1 MLVLTPPLLCGLV
14 PPSGKQ
20 RDAQDA
26 RNYIRE
32 MYKQKA
38 LNTESKDCKNIYPHF
53 TCATDT
59 NNIRMV
65 FTDVKD
71 TVLIK
76 SLQEYGVLW
85 AAHEAPVSANLIN
98 DFEGT
103 HKGWLELFFFVH
115 PLCFSL
121 SFSPSFLIYL
131 LLFVSSYWWIKTSAC
146 SYGMTHFPLIP
157 TLTVTWLW
165 KYEDIQLNRWQ
176 IISEF

>member
-20 RDAQDA
+20 RDARDA
-26 RNYIRE
+26 KNYIRE

-38 LNTESKDCKNIYPHF
+38 VHSESRECKNIYPHF

-76 SLQEYGVLW
+76 SLQEYGVL
-85 AAHEAPVSANLIN
+85 
-98 DFEGT
+98 
-103 HKGWLELFFFVH
+103 
-115 PLCFSL
+115 
-121 SFSPSFLIYL
+121 
-131 LLFVSSYWWIKTSAC
+131 
-146 SYGMTHFPLIP
+146 
-157 TLTVTWLW
+157 
-165 KYEDIQLNRWQ
+165 
-176 IISEF
+176 